1 MSGKGSK
8 ARPKSVHAD
17 EFAQNWDRIFNKTA
31 VDDAADT
38 MSRYEADR
46 LPEGVSHEEDPI
58 NEDPEIM
65 DYPGPPFF
73 RHPETGMLAIE
84 FEDLFGKTN
93 FELAGQF
100 MRAFGQE
107 VLTKPTLP
115 EPELAKL
122 RLELIREEVE
132 ELNVGI
138 EGMDIVEIADA
149 LTDILYVVYGAGHAF
164 GIDLDTCYTE
174 VHRSNM
180 SKLGEDGKPIYRD
193 DGKVMKGPDYFS
205 PNLKDILDNQ

>member
-8 ARPKSVHAD
+8 QRPVADQNKS
-17 EFAQNWDRIFNKTA
+17 EFAENWDRIFNKVA
-31 VDDAADT
+31 SAAEDAADV
-38 MSRYEADR
+38 MSGTDPVIENYDPEAYLNRYDASR
-46 LPEGVSHEEDPI
+46 IPEGIKSVEVD
-58 NEDPEIM
+58 
-65 DYPGPPFF
+65 
-73 RHPETGMLAIE
+73 TL
-84 FEDLFGKTN
+84 FESTN
-93 FELAGQF
+93 FELAGDF
-100 MRAFGQE
+100 MNAFGQE
-107 VLTKPTLP
+107 VLTEPTCP
-115 EPELAKL
+115 SPELAKL

-164 GIDLDTCYTE
+164 GIDLDECYHE

-193 DGKVMKGPDYFS
+193 DGKVLKGPNYFH
-205 PNLKDILDNQ
+205 PNLKDILDGAL

>member
-8 ARPKSVHAD
+8 ARPLSVD
-17 EFAQNWDRIFNKTA
+17 GQEFANNWDKIFNKTA

-46 LPEGVSHEEDPI
+46 LPEGVSHDEDPVL
-58 NEDPEIM
+58 ETYDPAEMLKGCRTVEI
-65 DYPGPPFF
+65 D
-73 RHPETGMLAIE
+73 EL
-84 FEDLFGKTN
+84 FESTN
-93 FELAGQF
+93 FELAGDF
-100 MRAFGQE
+100 MNAFGQE
-107 VLTKPTLP
+107 VLTEPTCP
-115 EPELAKL
+115 SPELAKL

-164 GIDLDTCYTE
+164 GIDLDECYQE

-180 SKLGEDGKPIYRD
+180 SKLGEDGKPIYRE
-193 DGKVMKGPDYFS
+193 DGKVLKGPNYFH
-205 PNLKDILDNQ
+205 PNLEDILDGAL

>member
-8 ARPKSVHAD
+8 ARPISVD
-17 EFAQNWDRIFNKTA
+17 GQEFADNWDKIFNKTA

-46 LPEGVSHEEDPI
+46 LPEGVSHDEDPLI
-58 NEDPEIM
+58 ENYDPVEMLKGCRTVEI
-65 DYPGPPFF
+65 D
-73 RHPETGMLAIE
+73 EL
-84 FEDLFGKTN
+84 FESTN
-93 FELAGQF
+93 FELAGDF
-100 MRAFGQE
+100 MNAFGQE
-107 VLTKPTLP
+107 VLTEPTLP
-115 EPELAKL
+115 NPSLAKL

-164 GIDLDTCYTE
+164 GIDLDECYHE

-180 SKLGEDGKPIYRD
+180 SKLGEDGKPIYRE
-193 DGKVMKGPDYFS
+193 DGKILKGPDYFH
-205 PNLKDILDNQ
+205 PNLKDILDGAL

>member
-1 MSGKGSK
+1 MSRTHGGKGSK
-8 ARPKSVHAD
+8 ARPKSVD
-17 EFAQNWDRIFNKTA
+17 GKEFASNWDNIFNKTA

-46 LPEGVSHEEDPI
+46 LPEGVSHDEDPI
-58 NEDPEIM
+58 IEDPE
-65 DYPGPPFF
+65 PPFF
-73 RHPETGMLAIE
+73 RDKETGMLSIE
-84 FEDLFGKTN
+84 LENLIGSTN
-93 FELAGQF
+93 FELAGDF
-100 MRAFGQE
+100 MSSFGQE
-107 VLTKPTLP
+107 VLTEPTLP
-115 EPELAKL
+115 SPELAKL

-149 LTDILYVVYGAGHAF
+149 LTDILYVVYGAGHSF
-164 GIDLDTCYTE
+164 GIDLDECYHE

-193 DGKVMKGPDYFS
+193 DGKVLKGPNYFH
-205 PNLKDILDNQ
+205 PNLKDILDGAI

>member
-8 ARPKSVHAD
+8 ARPISVD
-17 EFAQNWDRIFNKTA
+17 GKEFADNWDRIFNKTA
-31 VDDAADT
+31 VDDAADV
-38 MSRYEADR
+38 MS
-46 LPEGVSHEEDPI
+46 GVDPI
-58 NEDPEIM
+58 NEDPE
-65 DYPGPPFF
+65 PPFF
-73 RHPETGMLAIE
+73 RDPETGMLAVE
-84 FEDLFGKTN
+84 LDDLLGRTN

-100 MRAFGQE
+100 MEAFGQE
-107 VLTKPTLP
+107 VLTEPTLP
-115 EPELAKL
+115 SPELAKL

-164 GIDLDTCYTE
+164 GIDLDTCYAE

-180 SKLGEDGKPIYRD
+180 SKLGEDGKPIYRE
-193 DGKVMKGPDYFS
+193 DGKVMKGPNYFH
-205 PNLKDILDNQ
+205 PNLADIINGAI